1 MPGLFNSSA
10 HWPPHES
17 VTELPE
23 LEGWVVRLVSIS
35 LEACSSHSCSL
46 LYTHKRRP
54 ERDTPE
60 WKGNSESS
68 EQRNLDLVLPPHT
81 PLLSEGLSRGSA

>member
-10 HWPPHES
+10 HWPLHES

-35 LEACSSHSCSL
+35 LEALVTPVHFC
-46 LYTHKRRP
+46 THIRGGLR
-54 ERDTPE
+54 ET
-60 WKGNSESS
+60 
-68 EQRNLDLVLPPHT
+68 
-81 PLLSEGLSRGSA
+81 LLSGREIQSRVNRET